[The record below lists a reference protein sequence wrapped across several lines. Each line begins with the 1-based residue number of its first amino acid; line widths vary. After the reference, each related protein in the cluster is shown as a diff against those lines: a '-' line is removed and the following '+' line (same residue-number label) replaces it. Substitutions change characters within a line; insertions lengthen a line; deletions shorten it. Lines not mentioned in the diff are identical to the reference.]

1 MILYLTALA
10 SLLLT
15 ALSLGPSFAHVLE
28 APPRLTVWSPELWR
42 EATVFNGQFEL
53 FARIGGPLDVAA
65 ILMAGLLTCLLARE
79 RPAFWF
85 ALTGTCLLALGLMA
99 WFTVVAPANAVL
111 ASWTPGPIPADF
123 ASIRLRWETGHMV
136 VAAAKLL
143 AFASISMAVLA
154 PRLPARHT

>member
-1 MILYLTALA
+1 MTLYLTALV

-28 APPRLTVWSPELWR
+28 APPRLSVWSPELWR

-53 FARIGGPLDVAA
+53 FAKIGGPLDVAA
-65 ILMAGLLTCLLARE
+65 ILVAGLLTYFLAGE

-85 ALTGTCLLALGLMA
+85 AFAGTCLLVVALGA
-99 WFTVVAPANAVL
+99 WFTLVSPANAVL
-111 ASWTPGPIPADF
+111 ASWPPGPIPTDF
-123 ASIRLRWETGHMV
+123 ALVRLQWETGHMV
-136 VAAAKLL
+136 VAAAKIL

-154 PRLPARHT
+154 PRLPA